1 MLRTLLCSER
11 IRPVAGTVTIIAD
24 ARHHMDKFIIRGGNR
39 LSGSVAISGAKNAS
53 LALMPAALLAD
64 GVCRLENTPRL
75 RDITTMSTLLET
87 MGVEVRH
94 PGTTIELDTRD
105 IRSYE
110 APYDLVKKMRASFYV
125 LGPLLGRFG
134 YAKVSYPGGCAWGP
148 RPVDLHLK
156 AMQALGAEI
165 EIEAGYVIARAER
178 LRGADISFD
187 ISSVGATGNALMAA
201 VLAKGTT
208 VIRNAAT
215 EPEIT
220 QLAQFLQ
227 RMGASI
233 DGIGS
238 NALVIE
244 GVESL
249 HSADDRNIPDR
260 IEAGTYL
267 AAAAATGGAVT
278 LERVDPSHLTVMLSK
293 FREAG
298 CEIETGEDR
307 VTLRAPERLEAVNVT
322 TAIYP
327 GFPTDM
333 QAQWMALMAVAQGST
348 VITDT
353 VYFDRFNHV
362 PELQR
367 LGAHIDVT
375 KNTAVIH
382 GLERLTGATVMS
394 TDLRAS
400 ASLIIAGLVA
410 SGNTEVLRVYHIDRG
425 YEAIELKLRDLGA
438 DIQRVD
444 SEEY

>member
-1 MLRTLLCSER
+1 
-11 IRPVAGTVTIIAD
+11 
-24 ARHHMDKFIIRGGNR
+24 MDKFIIRGGHR
-39 LSGSVAISGAKNAS
+39 LRGAVTISGAKNAS
-53 LALMPAALLAD
+53 LALMPAALLAS
-64 GVCRLENTPRL
+64 GTSRLENTPRL

-87 MGVEVRH
+87 MGVTVRH
-94 PGTTIELDTRD
+94 PGTTIELDTSD
-105 IRSYE
+105 IRSHE

-134 YAKVSYPGGCAWGP
+134 HAKVSYPGGCAWGP

-156 AMQALGAEI
+156 AMEALGAEI
-165 EIEAGYVIARAER
+165 HIEAGYVVAKADR

-220 QLAQFLQ
+220 QLAQFLT
-227 RMGASI
+227 RMGAHI

-238 NALVIE
+238 NCLVIE
-244 GVESL
+244 GVDEL
-249 HSADDRNIPDR
+249 HAADDTNIPDR

-267 AAAAATGGAVT
+267 AAAAATGGEVT
-278 LERVDPSHLTVMLSK
+278 LHRVDPSQLTGVLAK
-293 FREAG
+293 LRAAG
-298 CEIETGEDR
+298 CEVETAENS
-307 VTLRAPERLEAVNVT
+307 VTLRAPDRLESVNVT

-333 QAQWMALMAVAQGST
+333 QAQWMSMMAVARGSA
-348 VITDT
+348 VVTDT

-382 GLERLTGATVMS
+382 GVEALTGATVMS

-410 SGNTEVLRVYHIDRG
+410 AGSTEVLRVYHIDRG

>member
-1 MLRTLLCSER
+1 
-11 IRPVAGTVTIIAD
+11 
-24 ARHHMDKFIIRGGNR
+24 MDKFIVRGGHR
-39 LSGSVAISGAKNAS
+39 LSGSVTISGAKNAS
-53 LALMPAALLAD
+53 LALMPAALLA
-64 GVCRLENTPRL
+64 GGICRLENTPRL

-87 MGVEVRH
+87 MGVVVRH
-94 PGTTIELDTRD
+94 PGTTIELDTRN
-105 IRSYE
+105 ISGYE
-110 APYDLVKKMRASFYV
+110 APYDQVKKMRASFYV

-134 YAKVSYPGGCAWGP
+134 HAKVSYPGGCAWGP

-156 AMQALGAEI
+156 AMQSLGAEI
-165 EIEAGYVIARAER
+165 RIEAGYVIAKTDR
-178 LRGADISFD
+178 LTGADISFD
-187 ISSVGATGNALMAA
+187 ISSVGATGNTLMAA

-220 QLAQFLQ
+220 QLANFLV
-227 RMGASI
+227 RMGAHI
-233 DGIGS
+233 EGIGGNS
-238 NALVIE
+238 LTIE
-244 GVESL
+244 GVDEL
-249 HSADDRNIPDR
+249 HAADDRNIPDR

-267 AAAAATGGAVT
+267 AAAAVTGGDVT
-278 LERVDPSHLTVMLSK
+278 LRQVNPAHLTGLLSK

-298 CEIETGEDR
+298 CAIETTTDS
-307 VTLRAPERLEAVNVT
+307 VTLHAPDRLEAVNIT

-333 QAQWMALMAVAQGST
+333 QAQWMAMMAVARGSS
-348 VITDT
+348 VVTDT

-375 KNTAVIH
+375 KNTAVMH
-382 GLERLTGATVMS
+382 GVETLTGATVMS

-410 SGNTEVLRVYHIDRG
+410 AGSTEVLRVYHIDRG

-438 DIQRVD
+438 DIHRVD

>member
-1 MLRTLLCSER
+1 
-11 IRPVAGTVTIIAD
+11 
-24 ARHHMDKFIIRGGNR
+24 MDKFIIRGGNR
-39 LSGSVAISGAKNAS
+39 LSGSVTISGAKNAS
-53 LALMPAALLAD
+53 LALMPAALLAS
-64 GVCRLENTPRL
+64 GICRLENTPRL
-75 RDITTMSTLLET
+75 RDITTMSNLLET
-87 MGVEVRH
+87 MGVVVRH
-94 PGTTIELDTRD
+94 PGTTIELDTRN
-105 IRSYE
+105 ISSYE
-110 APYDLVKKMRASFYV
+110 APYDQVKKMRASFYV

-165 EIEAGYVIARAER
+165 HIEAGYVVAKTDR
-178 LRGADISFD
+178 LTGADITFD
-187 ISSVGATGNALMAA
+187 ISSVGATGNTLMAA

-220 QLAQFLQ
+220 QLANFLVH
-227 RMGASI
+227 MGARIEGIGGNCLTI
-233 DGIGS
+233 DG
-238 NALVIE
+238 VDE
-244 GVESL
+244 L

-267 AAAAATGGAVT
+267 AAAAATGGSVT
-278 LERVDPSHLTVMLSK
+278 LKQVDPTHLTGLLSK

-298 CEIETGEDR
+298 CTIESTADT
-307 VTLRAPERLEAVNVT
+307 VTLHAPDRLEAVNVT

-333 QAQWMALMAVAQGST
+333 QAQWMSMMAIARGSS
-348 VITDT
+348 VVTDT

-375 KNTAVIH
+375 NNTAVMH
-382 GLERLTGATVMS
+382 GVEMLTGATVMS

-410 SGNTEVLRVYHIDRG
+410 AGSTEVLRVYHIDRG

>member
-1 MLRTLLCSER
+1 
-11 IRPVAGTVTIIAD
+11 
-24 ARHHMDKFIIRGGNR
+24 MDKFIIRGGHR
-39 LSGSVAISGAKNAS
+39 LAGTVAISGAKNAS
-53 LALMPAALLAD
+53 LALMPATLLAS
-64 GVCRLENTPRL
+64 GISRLENTPRL
-75 RDITTMSTLLET
+75 RDITTMATLLET
-87 MGVEVRH
+87 MGVRVSH
-94 PGTTIELDTRD
+94 PGTTLELDTRD
-105 IRSYE
+105 IQSYE
-110 APYDLVKKMRASFYV
+110 APYELVKKMRASFYV

-156 AMQALGAEI
+156 AMQALGADI
-165 EIEAGYVIARAER
+165 NVEAGYVVAKTRR
-178 LRGADISFD
+178 LRGADITFD
-187 ISSVGATGNALMAA
+187 TSSVGATGNTLMAA
-201 VLAKGTT
+201 VLADGTT

-220 QLAQFLQ
+220 QLAHFLT
-227 RMGASI
+227 RMGARI
-233 DGIGS
+233 EGIGG
-238 NALVIE
+238 NCLTIT
-244 GVESL
+244 GVDTL
-249 HSADDRNIPDR
+249 QAADDRNIPDR
-260 IEAGTYL
+260 IEAGTFL
-267 AAAAATGGAVT
+267 AAAAATGGEIT
-278 LERVDPSHLTVMLSK
+278 LERVDPAHLTGVLAK
-293 FREAG
+293 LRESG
-298 CEIETGEDR
+298 CTVDTAEGRIA
-307 VTLRAPERLEAVNVT
+307 LRAPERLDAVNVT

-333 QAQWMALMAVAQGST
+333 QAQWMAMMSVARGSS

-362 PELQR
+362 AELQR

-382 GLERLTGATVMS
+382 GVDKLTGATVMS

-400 ASLIIAGLVA
+400 ASLIIAGLV
-410 SGNTEVLRVYHIDRG
+410 GQGTTEVLRVYHLDRG

>member
-1 MLRTLLCSER
+1 
-11 IRPVAGTVTIIAD
+11 
-24 ARHHMDKFIIRGGNR
+24 MDKFIIRGGNR
-39 LSGSVAISGAKNAS
+39 LRGTVSISGAKNAS

-64 GVCRLENTPRL
+64 GVSRLENTPRL
-75 RDITTMSTLLET
+75 RDITTMSTLLEKI
-87 MGVEVRH
+87 GVTVRH

-165 EIEAGYVIARAER
+165 HIDAGYVIAKAGR
-178 LRGADISFD
+178 LRGADITFD

-201 VLAKGTT
+201 VLAQGTT

-220 QLAQFLQ
+220 QLVRFLTN
-227 RMGASI
+227 MGARI
-233 DGIGS
+233 DGIGG
-238 NALVIE
+238 NCLTIE
-244 GVESL
+244 GVDAL
-249 HSADDRNIPDR
+249 HAADDTNIPDR

-267 AAAAATGGAVT
+267 AAAAATGGEVT
-278 LERVDPSHLTVMLSK
+278 LEHVDPSHLTAVLSK
-293 FREAG
+293 FRDAG
-298 CEIETGEDR
+298 CTIESADDR
-307 VTLRAPERLEAVNVT
+307 ITLRAPDRLEAIDVT
-322 TAIYP
+322 TAIHP

-333 QAQWMALMAVAQGST
+333 QAQWMALMAVARGSS

-353 VYFDRFNHV
+353 VYHDRFNHV

-375 KNTAVIH
+375 GNAAMVR
-382 GLERLTGATVMS
+382 GADALTGATVMS

-400 ASLIIAGLVA
+400 ASLLIAGLVA
-410 SGNTEVLRVYHIDRG
+410 QGSTEVLRVYHIDRG

>member
-1 MLRTLLCSER
+1 
-11 IRPVAGTVTIIAD
+11 
-24 ARHHMDKFIIRGGNR
+24 MDKFIIRGGHR
-39 LSGSVAISGAKNAS
+39 LSGTVTISGAKNAS
-53 LALMPAALLAD
+53 LALMPATLLAE
-64 GVCRLENTPRL
+64 GTSRLENTPRL
-75 RDITTMSTLLET
+75 RDITTMSTLLEKI
-87 MGVEVRH
+87 GVAVRH
-94 PGTTIELDTRD
+94 PGTTIELDTRS
-105 IRSYE
+105 INSHE

-156 AMQALGAEI
+156 AMQELGADI
-165 EIEAGYVIARAER
+165 HIEAGYVIAKSQR
-178 LRGADISFD
+178 LVGADISFD

-220 QLAQFLQ
+220 QLARFLV
-227 RMGASI
+227 RMGARI
-233 DGIGS
+233 DGIGG
-238 NALVIE
+238 NCLTIE
-244 GVESL
+244 GVDEL
-249 HSADDRNIPDR
+249 HAADDTNIPDR

-267 AAAAATGGAVT
+267 AAAAATGGEVT
-278 LERVDPSHLTVMLSK
+278 LERVDPSQLTAVLAK

-298 CEIETGEDR
+298 CAVETGER
-307 VTLRAPERLEAVNVT
+307 SITLRAPQRLEAVNVT

-333 QAQWMALMAVAQGST
+333 QAQWMALMAVSKGSS
-348 VITDT
+348 VVTDT

-375 KNTAVIH
+375 KNTAVLH
-382 GLERLTGATVMS
+382 GVEQLTGATVMS

-410 SGNTEVLRVYHIDRG
+410 RGSTEVLRVYHIDRG

>member
-1 MLRTLLCSER
+1 
-11 IRPVAGTVTIIAD
+11 
-24 ARHHMDKFIIRGGNR
+24 MDKFIIRGGHR
-39 LSGSVAISGAKNAS
+39 LSGTVTISGAKNAS
-53 LALMPAALLAD
+53 LALMPAALLAS
-64 GVCRLENTPRL
+64 GISRLENTPRL
-75 RDITTMSTLLET
+75 RDITTMSNLLEKI
-87 MGVEVRH
+87 GVTVRH
-94 PGTTIELDTRD
+94 PGTTIELDTRGTN
-105 IRSYE
+105 SYE
-110 APYDLVKKMRASFYV
+110 APYELVKKMRASFYV
-125 LGPLLGRFG
+125 LGPLLGRYG

-165 EIEAGYVIARAER
+165 HIDAGYVIAKANR
-178 LRGADISFD
+178 LTGADINFD

-220 QLAQFLQ
+220 QLTQFLM
-227 RMGASI
+227 RMGARI
-233 DGIGS
+233 DGIGG
-238 NALVIE
+238 NCLTIE
-244 GVESL
+244 GVDEL
-249 HSADDRNIPDR
+249 HAADDTNIPDR

-267 AAAAATGGAVT
+267 AAAAATGGEVT
-278 LERVDPSHLTVMLSK
+278 LARVDPSHLTGVLSK

-298 CEIETGEDR
+298 CAIESTADS
-307 VTLRAPERLEAVNVT
+307 VTLRAPERLDSVNVT

-333 QAQWMALMAVAQGST
+333 QAQWMAMMAVAQGSA

-375 KNTAVIH
+375 GNTAVIH
-382 GLERLTGATVMS
+382 GMETLTGATVMS

-400 ASLIIAGLVA
+400 ASLLIAGLVA
-410 SGNTEVLRVYHIDRG
+410 RGSTEVLRVYHIDRG

>member
-1 MLRTLLCSER
+1 M
-11 IRPVAGTVTIIAD
+11 AGTVTITAD
-24 ARHHMDKFIIRGGNR
+24 ARFHMDKFIIRGGHR
-39 LSGSVAISGAKNAS
+39 LSGSVIISGAKNAS

-87 MGVEVRH
+87 MGVEVGH
-94 PGTTIELDTRD
+94 PGTTIQLDTRS

-110 APYDLVKKMRASFYV
+110 APYELVKKMRASFYV

-156 AMQALGAEI
+156 AMQELGAEI
-165 EIEAGYVIARAER
+165 TIEAGYVLAKADR
-178 LRGADISFD
+178 LRGADITFD
-187 ISSVGATGNALMAA
+187 ISSVGATGNTLMAA

-220 QLAQFLQ
+220 QLAEFLQ
-227 RMGASI
+227 RMGAHI

-238 NALVIE
+238 NCLTVE
-244 GVESL
+244 GVDTL
-249 HSADDRNIPDR
+249 HPADDTNIPDR

-267 AAAAATGGAVT
+267 AAAAATGGEVT
-278 LERVDPSHLTVMLSK
+278 LERVDPAHLTGVLSK

-298 CEIETGEDR
+298 CEVQSGDR
-307 VTLRAPERLEAVNVT
+307 SVTLRAPERLGAVNVT

-333 QAQWMALMAVAQGST
+333 QAQWMALMAVARGSS
-348 VITDT
+348 VVTDT

-382 GLERLTGATVMS
+382 GVEKLTGATVMS

-400 ASLIIAGLVA
+400 ASLLIAGLA
-410 SGNTEVLRVYHIDRG
+410 ARGSTEVLRVYHIDRG